1 MTTGGPDG
9 ASRVLLFYLYDQAY
23 NNASYGY
30 GMAIGAITFIF
41 SFLLSAVINKVKN
54 MNSKE
59 GHT

>member
-30 GMAIGAITFIF
+30 GMAIGAVTFLF
-41 SFLLSAVINKVKN
+41 SFLLSATINKIT
-54 MNSKE
+54 E
-59 GHT
+59 RDELEY